1 MGSAN
6 GCVKMQNEQSQY
18 KSSLDE
24 KSYIYKGVLLKAAYP
39 HLEPYL
45 ESIMNAPKFRF
56 WIDKF
61 DFNAMEFREFTIT
74 DVDFF
79 GPAQPERL
87 GFYKG
92 FGTVINKKTK
102 DLLPAI
108 AFNRGE
114 CVACL
119 IVVTVKE
126 TGEKVIVLC
135 EQLRFAGGKHM
146 IEIPA
151 GMKDS
156 RTHSLKGPVLDE
168 IREETGIVV
177 NEDDPKL
184 VKLGSKIYPSPGGC
198 DEAIDLWLYETEISI
213 EKLREMETNTFGT
226 GEYERI
232 KIKLVDTK
240 DFDELLDKIGDV
252 KAECAWRRYKNLIA
266 KRLENEQICFKEI
279 KFK

>member
-1 MGSAN
+1 MGSSN
-6 GCVKMQNEQSQY
+6 SCIKMQNEEAQKNEQKNKQRSP
-18 KSSLDE
+18 LDDR
-24 KSYIYKGVLLKAAYP
+24 SYSYKGVHLKAAYP
-39 HLEPYL
+39 HLTPYL
-45 ESIMNAPKFRF
+45 ETIMNAPKFRF
-56 WIDKF
+56 WIDNF
-61 DFNAMEFREFTIT
+61 DFAAMEFREFTVT

-79 GPAQPERL
+79 GPPQPDRL

-102 DLLPAI
+102 DPLPAI

-126 TGEKVIVLC
+126 TGKQVVVLC
-135 EQLRFAGGKHM
+135 EQLRFAGGRHM

-198 DEAIDLWLYETEISI
+198 DEAIDLWLYETEISDK
-213 EKLREMETNTFGT
+213 KLKEMEVKTFGT

-232 KIKLVDTK
+232 KIRLVETK
-240 DFDELLDKIGDV
+240 NFDALLDTIGDV

-266 KRLENEQICFKEI
+266 ERAK
-279 KFK
+279 

>member
-6 GCVKMQNEQSQY
+6 GCVKMQNEENEK

-39 HLEPYL
+39 HLESYL
-45 ESIMNAPKFRF
+45 EPIMNAPKFRF
-56 WIDKF
+56 WIDTF
-61 DFNAMEFREFTIT
+61 DFSAMEFREFTIT

-79 GPAQPERL
+79 GPAEPERL

-102 DLLPAI
+102 DRLPAI

-119 IVVTVKE
+119 IVATVKE
-126 TGEKVIVLC
+126 TRKKFVVLC

-198 DEAIDLWLYETEISI
+198 DEAIDLWLYETEISDA
-213 EKLREMETNTFGT
+213 KLKEMEINTFGT

-232 KIKLVDTK
+232 KIRLVETNN
-240 DFDELLDKIGDV
+240 FDVLLDNIGDV

-266 KRLENEQICFKEI
+266 ERSENEKICFKEI
-279 KFK
+279 QFK